1 MPKVDI
7 WSRLT
12 PQSQAAVGK
21 SREQYAALQPRA
33 ADALSLARAACI
45 HERAYWN
52 SFSVAFPSVQD
63 MAIDTPAGKV
73 PLRLYSARTEPK
85 RRRIAIGGDSA
96 GAHLNLAATL
106 DARNAGAPAVCAQ
119 PLFYGAVGLKDSAS
133 RRRYG
138 WADLDGLGDT
148 DAKTFRD
155 HSIADPA
162 DRDHPRV
169 NLLKSDMAGLP
180 PTFIGAV
187 AYDSLRDD
195 SLLQAELMQEQGV
208 IHRLPL

>member
-1 MPKVDI
+1 M
-7 WSRLT
+7 
-12 PQSQAAVGK
+12 
-21 SREQYAALQPRA
+21 
-33 ADALSLARAACI
+33 
-45 HERAYWN
+45 
-52 SFSVAFPSVQD
+52 
-63 MAIDTPAGKV
+63 
-73 PLRLYSARTEPK
+73 
-85 RRRIAIGGDSA
+85 
-96 GAHLNLAATL
+96 
-106 DARNAGAPAVCAQ
+106 CAQ
-119 PLFYGAVGLKDSAS
+119 PLFYGAFRLKDSAS

-155 HSIADPA
+155 HSIGDPA

-169 NLLKSDMAGLP
+169 NLLKSEMAGLP

-208 IHRLPL
+208 THRLPL